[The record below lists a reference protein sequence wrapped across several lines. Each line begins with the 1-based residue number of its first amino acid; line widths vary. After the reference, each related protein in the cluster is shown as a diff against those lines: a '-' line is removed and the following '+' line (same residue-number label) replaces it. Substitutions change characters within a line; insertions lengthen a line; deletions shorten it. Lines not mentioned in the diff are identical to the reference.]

1 MMVEPAE
8 RNRVLRPR
16 GGQGE
21 RSESLYLCVVLCV
34 CVWMCEHEG
43 TRNVVVFNAYKLLN
57 KFENSPNFSNTEN
70 YLPRVFFFVFNFFY
84 SALFHSVCFLFFRAL
99 FGSFSA
105 DVVFT
110 FNSLFR
116 ASTGF
121 STRIYFIILSANI
134 FRAGRSQFVSLT
146 FFFSFSQF

>member
-1 MMVEPAE
+1 MCSSV
-8 RNRVLRPR
+8 
-16 GGQGE
+16 
-21 RSESLYLCVVLCV
+21 CV
-34 CVWMCEHEG
+34 CGCASTREHETSSFLTLINCSINSK
-43 TRNVVVFNAYKLLN
+43 TRQT
-57 KFENSPNFSNTEN
+57 SPIQKIIC
-70 YLPRVFFFVFNFFY
+70 RVFFFSFLVFFY

-146 FFFSFSQF
+146 FFFSPFLSFKVAAKWFLLSYGKHASSPGTGI